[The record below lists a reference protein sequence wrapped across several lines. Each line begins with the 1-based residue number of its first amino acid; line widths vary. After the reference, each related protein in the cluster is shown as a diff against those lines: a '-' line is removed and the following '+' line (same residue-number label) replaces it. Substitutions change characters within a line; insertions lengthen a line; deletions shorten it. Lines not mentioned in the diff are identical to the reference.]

1 MKVFRDYALGWVL
14 LGLFLLFW
22 IGQTVVGWQEFL
34 AEQSEHGQ
42 VAHVFGDGGYVWN
55 WARTTLENWQSEMLQ
70 LFAMVVLTSFLI
82 FKGSPESKD
91 GDDEMKQT
99 LARWSDGSRSWP
111 PSWSRRWGHRAN
123 AAHLVDDRARHGRL
137 ARTPHDDCYTRRRS
151 ARSFSS
157 HTRTKSRRS
166 HTCRRLNRRSGFAMR
181 FPRVWTLIRHG

>member
-1 MKVFRDYALGWVL
+1 MKVVRDYALGWVL
-14 LGLFLLFW
+14 LGLFMLFW

-82 FKGSPESKD
+82 FQGSPESKD

-99 LARWSDGSRSWP
+99 LARLERRLEELAAREVIDG
-111 PSWSRRWGHRAN
+111 G
-123 AAHLVDDRARHGRL
+123 
-137 ARTPHDDCYTRRRS
+137 TTQTRRVWSVAGR
-151 ARSFSS
+151 
-157 HTRTKSRRS
+157 
-166 HTCRRLNRRSGFAMR
+166 AM
-181 FPRVWTLIRHG
+181 GD